1 MLEAED
7 QAVTV
12 AQTTEQN
19 KTDLLVAV
27 EAEEI
32 QALLIVQPWMAPP
45 IRVVVEVLKG
55 KTERL
60 QLQVRVVQ
68 EL

>member
-7 QAVTV
+7 QAVIV
-12 AQTTEQN
+12 GQLTEQN
-19 KTDLLVAV
+19 KTHLLLAA

-32 QALLIVQPWMAPP
+32 QPLLIMQPWMAPP
-45 IRVVVEVLKG
+45 IRVVVEDVKV
-55 KTERL
+55 KTELL

>member
-45 IRVVVEVLKG
+45 IRVVVEVLKV
-55 KTERL
+55 KTELL